1 MLYNGHKKVHAIKF
15 QSIANPSGMIA
26 NLYIVPW
33 KESGMIMQCLP
44 NMISSTSYSSVHS
57 TLKEMSCAYMEILPT
72 LSDHNYRALSKG
84 LYNYRTTTTVEQI
97 YMSQVRIAVEWLFG
111 DIVNYFKFLD
121 FKKNLKAWKS
131 TVVPIC
137 MAHQLQNILALTHP
151 LYKSI
156 IISCKYIKQ
165 INVQNKFF
173 LKQYTLTIY
182 IVAKIKTVAL
192 LL

>member
-1 MLYNGHKKVHAIKF
+1 MEGKRHDSAMLAQYDILNELQQCSFNTQGDVLCIYGDPAYPLRPQLQGPFKGAVITEQQQQWIK
-15 QSIANPSGMIA
+15 
-26 NLYIVPW
+26 
-33 KESGMIMQCLP
+33 
-44 NMISSTSYSSVHS
+44 SV
-57 TLKEMSCAYMEILPT
+57 
-72 LSDHNYRALSKG
+72 
-84 LYNYRTTTTVEQI
+84 

-151 LYKSI
+151 LLYKSI

-173 LKQYTLTIY
+173 LKQYIDNIY
-182 IVAKIKTVAL
+182 SSKN
-192 LL
+192 